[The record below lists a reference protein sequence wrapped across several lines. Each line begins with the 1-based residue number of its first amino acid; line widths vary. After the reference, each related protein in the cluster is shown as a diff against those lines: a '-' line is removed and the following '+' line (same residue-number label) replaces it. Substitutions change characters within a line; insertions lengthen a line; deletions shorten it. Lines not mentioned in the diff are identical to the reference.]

1 MTTSKIP
8 NRYNPIDAQSMELL
22 LNTVCLK
29 EEEYLKERRENED
42 ESLGPIK
49 LIDHQVFHQI
59 EQLRRKGKE
68 RTKERERERERE
80 GGGEGEGE
88 RERKRKREMLQF
100 VCYEKTV
107 VARV

>member
-8 NRYNPIDAQSMELL
+8 NRYNPIDAQSMKLL
-22 LNTVCLK
+22 LNIVCFK

-68 RTKERERERERE
+68 RTKERERERERA
-80 GGGEGEGE
+80 GE
-88 RERKRKREMLQF
+88 RERGRGREREREKCCSLFATRKLL
-100 VCYEKTV
+100 
-107 VARV
+107 